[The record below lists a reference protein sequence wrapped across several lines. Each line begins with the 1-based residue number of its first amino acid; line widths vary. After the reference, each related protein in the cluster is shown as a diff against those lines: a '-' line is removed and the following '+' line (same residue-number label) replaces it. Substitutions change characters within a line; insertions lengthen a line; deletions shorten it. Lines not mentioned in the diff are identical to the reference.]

1 MYESCSNFPYRVRMK
16 LIPEQ
21 TPPVRR
27 RYSPDRGS
35 RHQSADDKCGYS
47 LRPIQI
53 SYSNHQKSPAPAI
66 EETKGNYHVCN
77 VLHGRNSFPNPRRFK
92 PAQHRTDSRRKRY
105 RELVARAVHFSGN
118 RAEKLFIAVSCAV
131 LTETL
136 LESELFGY
144 EKGAFTG
151 AAAQAKGKFELAH
164 GGTIFL
170 DEIGDIP
177 PRLQADLLRLL
188 QERRFR
194 PRWRQ

>member
-1 MYESCSNFPYRVRMK
+1 MFATSCMEEILSLTQDV
-16 LIPEQ
+16 
-21 TPPVRR
+21 
-27 RYSPDRGS
+27 S
-35 RHQSADDKCGYS
+35 S
-47 LRPIQI
+47 LRRT
-53 SYSNHQKSPAPAI
+53 A
-66 EETKGNYHVCN
+66 
-77 VLHGRNSFPNPRRFK
+77 
-92 PAQHRTDSRRKRY
+92 TDSRRKRY
-105 RELVARAVHFSGN
+105 RELVARAVHFFGN
-118 RAEKLFIAVSCAV
+118 RAEKPFVAVSCAA

-136 LESELFGY
+136 LESELFCY